1 MRHIFGR
8 YSLVSIPTNKAASTI
23 LCPAALAMIYCMVL
37 SRLQAPNQV
46 TATANNQVTATAN
59 DIVIAVA
66 HLTIHAV
73 ANNPESRHSPRASR
87 VIEK

>member
-37 SRLQAPNQV
+37 SRLQLPNQ
-46 TATANNQVTATAN
+46 ATATAN
-59 DIVIAVA
+59 DIVVIA
-66 HLTIHAV
+66 IHAV
-73 ANNPESRHSPRASR
+73 ANNPDISRHSPRASR